1 MNQTSSVVM
10 HVLLVRITASVQPVK
25 SENNCNGQG
34 LPQPIVDNR
43 GENSLVPCSAL
54 VGLEVVEE
62 STCILIDQEITW
74 LGTYISHIAILS
86 QLTKSLLSDS
96 DSISNKPNQT
106 S

>member
-1 MNQTSSVVM
+1 MHTQDIHHQTLQVFEG
-10 HVLLVRITASVQPVK
+10 PG
-25 SENNCNGQG
+25 CNGQG

-74 LGTYISHIAILS
+74 LGIYIYPVQ
-86 QLTKSLLSDS
+86 QLFT
-96 DSISNKPNQT
+96 N
-106 S
+106 